1 MRNVTTNDQTY
12 NCLDGKKKFAALK
25 IVLFWIH
32 KKASKFPYFLI
43 TEMVFAENLIVKMF
57 EGII

>member
-1 MRNVTTNDQTY
+1 MEKN
-12 NCLDGKKKFAALK
+12 KFAALK

-43 TEMVFAENLIVKMF
+43 MEFVFAENLIVKMF